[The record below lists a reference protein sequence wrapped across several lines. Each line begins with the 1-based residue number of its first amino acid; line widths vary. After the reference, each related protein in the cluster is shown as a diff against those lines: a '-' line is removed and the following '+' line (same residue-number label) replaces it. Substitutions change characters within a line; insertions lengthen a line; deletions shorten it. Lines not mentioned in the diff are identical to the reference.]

1 MWIINDK
8 SNKLVLGCIVVGM
21 VRFWSVN
28 DLFTIHQKNRGCI
41 WECYML
47 FVNKINRLV
56 VQLGCPTDI
65 NPPTEGY
72 LLRGQYNK

>member
-56 VQLGCPTDI
+56 V
-65 NPPTEGY
+65 
-72 LLRGQYNK
+72 